1 MLEGQILVPTPKQ
14 CGPSIILTNHGKCY
28 ICINIYISHIY
39 IYTHT
44 HLYIYN
50 MYSDGWKRRA
60 GAPPCQCYY
69 IWDSAAKTR
78 AGSEQGF
85 SLRPLSGPQVAD
97 MRGKSVRPF
106 RRQCHASRIRKLFT
120 LTVDVGNPISMYISS
135 SVSAKTKACS
145 SIEKSII
152 LLYNFILV
160 IFYCSLFWNYGTNQ
174 LRLLPRILQ
183 HLQWLQK
190 GLHAEHLSARRPL
203 VAILGP
209 QKRPNDIFRSQ

>member
-1 MLEGQILVPTPKQ
+1 MLLHLGLCRQNLLDLSKASVSDLFPGPEWPTCAKNLSALCADSKFGSPA
-14 CGPSIILTNHGKCY
+14 GPVSGWH
-28 ICINIYISHIY
+28 NIW
-39 IYTHT
+39 
-44 HLYIYN
+44 
-50 MYSDGWKRRA
+50 MRR
-60 GAPPCQCYY
+60 C
-69 IWDSAAKTR
+69 SAAPVSCFVQETKNCTYCTTKKR
-78 AGSEQGF
+78 SPAS
-85 SLRPLSGPQVAD
+85 
-97 MRGKSVRPF
+97 
-106 RRQCHASRIRKLFT
+106 SRIRKLFT
-120 LTVDVGNPISMYISS
+120 LIVDVGNPISMSISS

-160 IFYCSLFWNYGTNQ
+160 IFYCSVFWNCGTNQ
-174 LRLLPRILQ
+174 LLLLPRILQ